1 MSRAAPPVILAAL
14 ACTALL
20 AVPAAAT
27 GAANPDDLQLPAA
40 ARVGVVNLLDA
51 EVTHFHA
58 SRQIENSFLKTYPV
72 TWQVNGMLLNAVRE
86 RLVQMGL
93 VAVPVA
99 PSDELSHARENCLL
113 NATLVKA
120 LPKGCDRPFA
130 HLAAGERL
138 DALIVL
144 GPGRNDAAHAG
155 SARHRDLPEYLRGWC
170 FVTGKGSAD
179 AAPTLLNLTELLL
192 LGPDGGT
199 LRLVHREWGGEGGSW
214 SGYRTP
220 PDLKAMPNVLL
231 DEAQPLFAADLQRQV
246 DGLFA
251 HLQVAHQSN

>member
-1 MSRAAPPVILAAL
+1 MILAAL
-14 ACTALL
+14 ACAALL
-20 AVPAAAT
+20 AVPAARA
-27 GAANPDDLQLPAA
+27 GAPKPDGLQLPPA

-86 RLVQMGL
+86 RLVQLGL
-93 VAVPVA
+93 VVVPVA
-99 PSDELSHARENCLL
+99 ASDELSRARENCLL
-113 NATLVKA
+113 NANLVKA
-120 LPKGCDRPFA
+120 LPKGCERPFA
-130 HLAAGERL
+130 QLAALERL
-138 DALIVL
+138 DAIIVL

-179 AAPTLLNLTELLL
+179 AVPTLLNLTELLL
-192 LGPDGGT
+192 LGPAGGT
-199 LRLVHREWGGEGGSW
+199 LHLVDSEWGGDGGSW
-214 SGYRTP
+214 SGYRAP
-220 PDLKAMPNVLL
+220 PDLKAIPNVLL
-231 DEAQPLFAADLQRQV
+231 DESQPLFAADLQRQV

-251 HLQVAHQSN
+251 HLQVAR